1 MTPSEYRKYRK
12 EDVLVTYY
20 NPTLGGEREG
30 NYIIIY
36 AQSIV
41 RVGEDRVRLYPYCM
55 FERLDSISS
64 ELKTFKS
71 YTPSEGQYFVA
82 YIESLFEPKE
92 NEMREM
98 YFAWKTE
105 DMKKAM

>member
-1 MTPSEYRKYRK
+1 MTLSEYRKYRK

-20 NPTLGGEREG
+20 NPILGEKRKG

-41 RVGEDRVRLYPYCM
+41 RIGEDRVRLYPHCM
-55 FERLDSISS
+55 FERVDSISS
-64 ELKTFKS
+64 GLKSFKS
-71 YTPSEGQYFVA
+71 YTPSEGTYFDS
-82 YIESLFEPKE
+82 YIEDLFEPKE

-105 DMKKAM
+105 DMKKAK